1 MLHSTPEEEFRLV
14 AALCDRKA
22 TANDGGS
29 ADFALLLAAAL
40 IVLSDCRLD
49 CGGERSK
56 V

>member
-14 AALCDRKA
+14 AALCDRRK

-40 IVLSDCRLD
+40 IVLTADSIAV
-49 CGGERSK
+49 ERSK